1 MLDSLETAK
10 TMAAAGKDAETIREV
25 TGWFPGKYDGKM
37 RWEVPDEG
45 ARWVGPKTLNE
56 VNKLGDADEPTVLL
70 GKVFEHPDLLKVYP
84 GFFEKRGWMK
94 LAVSFTNRFAP
105 YEGQLLGNIIEVGKP
120 RPGEILDAEKLA
132 NMVLH
137 EIQHWIQQV
146 EVFAK
151 GSSPDDFALLQFSQ
165 GPQAP
170 YDAYRRT
177 AGEIEARDVQARQ
190 SYTPEQRKAVAPYSS
205 ENIAKDD
212 AIVMFGGRG
221 PQESRG
227 TPASRDVAR
236 HAELEAKHDAG
247 TITAEET
254 AEAQRMVDKA
264 AKKAG
269 YLVDRPVYHGTASEF
284 TEFRPSDTGRY
295 GARIY
300 TTTDEEVARQY
311 AYSRAKLSGGTPR
324 VIKLYA
330 DKYAPKTGDIVTSS
344 RSSDFKSA
352 DPFTG
357 VPLDQRFNPADNR
370 ITYSLRSGDFA
381 SRMEAKFSLFQ
392 AKPELRLAIAQVAK
406 ERALRLGAEWIAK
419 GDVIRSAKDIGR
431 EARMREALAY
441 EARMNEYLDGLTPN
455 ARQTLEFE
463 PSALEDDPL
472 ISAMLDFG
480 KLMSY
485 TTAKKSGKVE
495 AKSGD
500 YDGQP
505 WLPPAWFSKGAGIMP
520 DQMAQAMFDAGLL
533 PDAYTGTLWSEVGK
547 RIESTRKDKAA
558 HREAVTAYKAA
569 EKYARDASRAEADQ
583 WAEGAKKRAGS
594 PKAQREMLKAAL
606 RTLDGI
612 LAAAP
617 PEVRVRV
624 GGYVKLAGLA
634 TDEAMLQEI
643 ERRIDKL
650 NAELEKY
657 LKKEAVREIEK
668 LFKKARP
675 DMEAGKK
682 GKGKSADMHALF
694 AAAETAA
701 DMDALAVDGRLADLD
716 ARIASGELTPEQE
729 VLAITERGVV
739 ELVGDLKSADS
750 GRAFSA
756 LDTLRDIYQGAWLK
770 WKLAEIDLRER
781 RAGLRQGFRDAAGKE
796 GVGIERD
803 DMDEETE
810 RLFGKGKAWLLN
822 LSSMHEVLA
831 YNFGHNNQL
840 VKMLVDLERLASN
853 TYEDAN
859 QRLGDEIEEL
869 FTSLAGSRAKGE
881 RLRWNLSQRTI
892 KTSKRKLSELQAI
905 QALLMWRQEDGR
917 RHMEGTRN
925 ENNEVTSKWSY
936 DQAWIDEIEAALTP
950 EARQVMSFIMGKYA
964 AEWATLNPLYRA
976 RYGVNMPHHDAYAPI
991 TVTPMQTKAGEVV
1004 DPVTGSAV
1012 SGGSILTPGSL
1023 RTRSRNAIAEP
1034 DFRDALQ
1041 TMILHSRQM
1050 EYWKAY
1056 YDLAVEMNAVLGNR
1070 EVMNSVHAKG
1080 GKEAAN
1086 ALRQWIDA
1094 IGQGGFRD
1102 ASLRLALFQAGS
1114 KLQGRAAGVA
1124 LLGRMSA
1131 ILSQSTQLAAAAVK
1145 IPVTSYLVRL
1155 AKLMT
1160 GNLGWR
1166 DAMRSDFIQRRFKT
1180 APPIVRQAM
1189 DSLAAA
1195 KPNEIQGL
1203 SRFFGNVLS
1212 GADAFFTSGTY
1223 AILFDYHREQGAA
1236 AGLTGAEL
1244 ETYAHTE
1251 AERATEQVAQPTRMA
1266 NRSLAELANTGPL
1279 GKIGW
1284 AFASEARQKVAL
1296 AAHAALNAKNDP
1308 VTAAKTAFLTFAV
1321 GGLFTQV
1328 LKNLLREAKGDD
1340 DREMW
1345 SLGRLGYA
1353 MTVAPIASAIPF
1365 GSAIAGDSNMLS
1377 NVQRA
1382 AQTLG
1387 NEEVDFRDVDA
1398 ILSAA
1403 GLFNDTAASLA
1414 PLSHLGLD
1422 LGKILTN
1429 ATD

>member
-1 MLDSLETAK
+1 
-10 TMAAAGKDAETIREV
+10 
-25 TGWFPGKYDGKM
+25 
-37 RWEVPDEG
+37 
-45 ARWVGPKTLNE
+45 
-56 VNKLGDADEPTVLL
+56 
-70 GKVFEHPDLLKVYP
+70 
-84 GFFEKRGWMK
+84 
-94 LAVSFTNRFAP
+94 
-105 YEGQLLGNIIEVGKP
+105 
-120 RPGEILDAEKLA
+120 
-132 NMVLH
+132 
-137 EIQHWIQQV
+137 
-146 EVFAK
+146 
-151 GSSPDDFALLQFSQ
+151 
-165 GPQAP
+165 
-170 YDAYRRT
+170 
-177 AGEIEARDVQARQ
+177 
-190 SYTPEQRKAVAPYSS
+190 
-205 ENIAKDD
+205 
-212 AIVMFGGRG
+212 
-221 PQESRG
+221 
-227 TPASRDVAR
+227 
-236 HAELEAKHDAG
+236 
-247 TITAEET
+247 
-254 AEAQRMVDKA
+254 
-264 AKKAG
+264 
-269 YLVDRPVYHGTASEF
+269 
-284 TEFRPSDTGRY
+284 
-295 GARIY
+295 
-300 TTTDEEVARQY
+300 
-311 AYSRAKLSGGTPR
+311 
-324 VIKLYA
+324 
-330 DKYAPKTGDIVTSS
+330 
-344 RSSDFKSA
+344 
-352 DPFTG
+352 
-357 VPLDQRFNPADNR
+357 
-370 ITYSLRSGDFA
+370 
-381 SRMEAKFSLFQ
+381 
-392 AKPELRLAIAQVAK
+392 
-406 ERALRLGAEWIAK
+406 
-419 GDVIRSAKDIGR
+419 
-431 EARMREALAY
+431 MREALAY